1 MTLQGDR
8 FAMEDAYFF
17 DERKLID
24 LGHTIPFNNTDETF
38 SPILYDILQSSCS
51 QVSNIMRILCE
62 YFELDVDNNNFP
74 SYYNALN
81 IDHVLEMQ
89 AVDCAFKNNIVYTP
103 FVLRNN
109 ENVPFWWAKY
119 NDTKHDL
126 PQGYVEGNLIN
137 TLNAMSASYALNCM
151 MHYADRTP
159 RPDNFLNKKSWIMR
173 ESLAMKRK
181 EFVNTGIDDQRPFSK
196 NFYCWASYLGEGG
209 PI

>member
-17 DERKLID
+17 DERRLIE
-24 LGHTIPFNNTDETF
+24 LGHTIPFNNADETF
-38 SPILYDILQSSCS
+38 SPTLYDILQSSCS

-62 YFELDVDNNNFP
+62 YFELDVERKNFP
-74 SYYNALN
+74 SYYNVLN
-81 IDHVLEMQ
+81 EDHVLEKQ
-89 AVDCAFKNNIVYTP
+89 AVDCSFKNNIVYTP

-109 ENVPFWWAKY
+109 EEVPFWWTKY

-137 TLNAMSASYALNCM
+137 TFHAMSASYALNCM
-151 MHYADRTP
+151 MYYANRTP
-159 RPDNFLNKKSWIMR
+159 RPDNFFNNTSWMIR
-173 ESLAMKRK
+173 DSLSTRRK
-181 EFVNTGIDDQRPFSK
+181 EFVRLALDERPFSK
-196 NFYCWASYLGEGG
+196 NFYCLTYYLGEGA